1 VQELIRKLLEP
12 QYAALAVLLVALPLV
27 VLADLQEITE
37 EVIQGLRKPG

>member
-12 QYAALAVLLVALPLV
+12 QYAALAVPLV